1 MKKLMTK
8 VLSFVFV
15 IAMVLSMN
23 PMTAKAADGDTPEEA
38 ILLNLDMGDPAA
50 AWEGATVYYKVPA
63 KDGDN
68 ITLSFGMGS
77 EGSYNLHLYNAR
89 FNGYGVVNMDPITDT
104 YTVENVVTSEGYY
117 TFAIEDLTNSY
128 YGISLNVAVEASV
141 SSGDG
146 SSMEQAIAL
155 ETGDVADAPYS
166 VDGDGWTIAENGKY
180 YKIKM
185 EKGDKL
191 QLEVLE
197 GVIDIFNVDESGTPG
212 YNSMATGEAGFPAE
226 ALTVSENPRLPVLY
240 IDDEGWAY
248 FVLVAATEE
257 GGSTIVNVEAA
268 VVAPTV
274 GTEENKEEL
283 PIGEETVANTYA
295 RPYQAHYY
303 KFAPGEDGLLTI
315 TVNAAVCADG
325 YVYSIAGGAWST
337 DSPEGTVYVMSADGI
352 TSSTYYVKSTDE
364 EVVIWF
370 ATDAFDAGSV
380 TFTATFDNTVAYPT
394 VDEENEDF
402 VAGTGNDDP
411 SYIMATSPI
420 TVTTNTVPVSG
431 DYATTIYTFT
441 ATEAGVYTFST
452 EDGKLGMWNYAFTD
466 PNPTSGTLELELEA
480 NMDVMIGLKGANA
493 STATIKVEK
502 TGDLVVKGQETVV
515 YENTATIKPYTFAGV
530 AANLEFID
538 FEDGEDTTIVLG
550 TDGYYHLGTATG
562 PVILVNLKDTQVLDL
577 ADMVNKEQFIAVVI
591 GEEKDVTTNFNAA
604 YAEYVAAAD
613 SKTNL
618 YPLTDDLIKIFK
630 EVGKSKGWYLE
641 SGWLGAEADAW
652 MFACY
657 YEPETFVNGEGEDGE
672 WIQGTETGYVIHL
685 NININDFKELKIN
698 GRVVDP
704 KYYTVKEGSV
714 IITLKPEYLATLEVK
729 AHTVSVVLKDNSTVD
744 TTMTIKAATGT
755 TSTPNPQE
763 PSKGDTINKTGD
775 VANTGIYMVMLLGV
789 AVIAAGAVAKKRYF

>member
-15 IAMVLSMN
+15 IAMVLVLN
-23 PMTAKAADGDTPEEA
+23 PMTAKAEDGTA
-38 ILLNLDMGDPAA
+38 MDPYTVI
-50 AWEGATVYYKVPA
+50 EGTSFTVPA
-63 KDGDN
+63 GQSLYYQVLAEDNAKLQVTILTENTTCWVAYYNEATSESPYVLDFANANEEYFGYYMGYAWFSVEATDVDAIVKVDVLDAASLPGGSVANAIEFVNYYQSSTIGTDYTYFKYKPEVGKECILSAGMNSNLQIYPVTGENVGDLLGT
-68 ITLSFGMGS
+68 ISMG
-77 EGSYNLHLYNAR
+77 A
-89 FNGYGVVNMDPITDT
+89 P
-104 YTVENVVTSEGYY
+104 YTVNTSSLTANEEGYY
-117 TFAIEDLTNSY
+117 IFAIKKAGLMGN
-128 YGISLNVAVEASV
+128 GILNVSVAAPLLPGYSEEDKVNFEADGTYKEVSV
-141 SSGDG
+141 TEGVGTNMFYYTYTATGTGKLTFTVNCEESTNGYNLYIADG
-146 SSMEQAIAL
+146 SWDSHAANPAYQ
-155 ETGDVADAPYS
+155 ETGFAYPSGTSLMGNETSGTATATYYVEEGETVTIKVSAYDYVTGTIKFKAVYEVAEWPVAQEIESDFTNTKDES
-166 VDGDGWTIAENGKY
+166 E
-180 YKIKM
+180 
-185 EKGDKL
+185 DKL
-191 QLEVLE
+191 WIVAKPE
-197 GVIDIFNVDESGTPG
+197 
-212 YNSMATGEAGFPAE
+212 
-226 ALTVSENPRLPVLY
+226 LTVSTN
-240 IDDEGWAY
+240 
-248 FVLVAATEE
+248 
-257 GGSTIVNVEAA
+257 S
-268 VVAPTV
+268 
-274 GTEENKEEL
+274 EL
-283 PIGEETVANTYA
+283 
-295 RPYQAHYY
+295 
-303 KFAPGEDGLLTI
+303 
-315 TVNAAVCADG
+315 
-325 YVYSIAGGAWST
+325 
-337 DSPEGTVYVMSADGI
+337 
-352 TSSTYYVKSTDE
+352 
-364 EVVIWF
+364 
-370 ATDAFDAGSV
+370 
-380 TFTATFDNTVAYPT
+380 
-394 VDEENEDF
+394 
-402 VAGTGNDDP
+402 
-411 SYIMATSPI
+411 
-420 TVTTNTVPVSG
+420 PVSG

-480 NMDVMIGLKGANA
+480 NMEVMIGLKDANA

-562 PVILVNLKDTQVLDL
+562 PVILVNLKATQPLDL

-591 GEEKDVTTNFNAA
+591 GEEKDVTTNFNTA

-641 SGWLGAEADAW
+641 SGWLGDEADAW

-672 WIQGTETGYVIHL
+672 WTQGTETGYVIHL

-698 GRVVDP
+698 GKVVDP

-755 TSTPNPQE
+755 TPTPNPQE

-775 VANTGIYMVMLLGV
+775 VANTGIYTVMLLGV